1 MKLENILDNGSGLV
15 AAGLTR
21 KFKASNWSPNR
32 LNRMIWHMS
41 DVGVNKV
48 TGTLEENPTSYAVRS
63 PQTIY

>member
-21 KFKASNWSPNR
+21 QFKASNWSPNR

-41 DVGVNKV
+41 DVGVN
-48 TGTLEENPTSYAVRS
+48 
-63 PQTIY
+63 